1 MKDETILTPEN
12 GTEAVIPPT
21 EEIKE
26 GEGESITPEK
36 TIEEEL
42 DENGQPIEK
51 KPEEIVVEKKEVIPD
66 PLPADEPD
74 YKKKF
79 GESTRQN
86 QIVASQFN
94 ELKKIL
100 GDITKQEVPTD
111 DEMARIVTD
120 WEYLSDSEKN
130 REKKFIVLERRQNH
144 MLKTMH
150 DIASET
156 ENASK
161 LDKFIAEV
169 PELKGKENEFYE
181 FATKPKNKGATMEV
195 LLKSFL
201 YDIKETKQPETP
213 KPPTGEIPPSLERST
228 PSGGEKPP
236 SGKKEYSDEELQTLR
251 TKDPKKYHELIRKGQ
266 I

>member
-1 MKDETILTPEN
+1 MNPEENLTPDE

-21 EEIKE
+21 EENKE
-26 GEGESITPEK
+26 GEGESVTPET

-51 KPEEIVVEKKEVIPD
+51 KPEEIVEEKKEEIP
-66 PLPADEPD
+66 PHKPAEEPD

-94 ELKKIL
+94 ELKKTL
-100 GDITKQEVPTD
+100 GDITKQEIPTD
-111 DEMARIVTD
+111 DEMARIVPD

-150 DIASET
+150 NIASET

-161 LDKFIAEV
+161 LDKFIATV
-169 PELKGKENEFYE
+169 PQLKGKENEFYE

-195 LLKSFL
+195 LLNAFL
-201 YDIKETKQPETP
+201 YDVKETKPVDTP
-213 KPPTGEIPPSLERST
+213 KPPTEETPPSLERST
-228 PSGGEKPP
+228 PSGGEKPS
-236 SGKKEYSDEELQTLR
+236 SGKKEYSDEELATLR